1 MRVKESMSLPRY
13 ASRGPARFLLHY
25 VGRRLGSHMTVLLA
39 VFAAVGCAIGAQ
51 YGVKNLVDALGDP
64 NVGDTRLWGAVGI
77 LLALV
82 AGDNLLWRLAG
93 WVATFAFVAVGGDLR
108 LDLFDHL
115 SGHGTRYFADRF
127 PGALAGRIST
137 AANTAWTIENSLT
150 WTTIPP
156 GTAVLSSIALLSTI
170 NWQMTAVLFVI
181 VAILAAVIAKLAA
194 SGHDLHA
201 RFAGRAAAVSGDIT
215 DVVSNMSLVRA
226 FGSAKREQDR
236 LSQKIEREMSAQ
248 RASLRSLERL
258 RLFHAFSVFVVTAG
272 VLVWAVELWRL
283 RQISTGDVVLT
294 TTLGFTVLHASRDL
308 AMALVELIQHFAK
321 LGEAIEVLGLPHE
334 MQDLPDAKPLI
345 NLGGGVTFERVAFDY
360 PSGAPVLRDFELQV
374 PAGQKVG
381 LVGRSGAGKSTIL
394 ALMQRHYDP
403 NAGRVLIDEQDISH
417 VTQESLRQSVAVVQ
431 QDISLFHRSALENL
445 RYGKPEATDDEVYR
459 AAEAAHCTEFIRA
472 LPEGF
477 DTIVGERGLK
487 LSGGQRQRLA
497 IARAFLRDAPIIL
510 LDEATSALDTES
522 EQAIQEALMRL
533 VQNRTVIAI
542 AHRLSTLHSF
552 DRIVVLDRG
561 RIIEDGAPRDLLRRD
576 GPYARMY
583 GRQLAGEEKRK

>member
-1 MRVKESMSLPRY
+1 MRVKDSMSLPRY

-25 VGRRLGSHMTVLLA
+25 VGRRLGSHLTVLIA

-64 NVGDTRLWGAVGI
+64 GVGDTRLWGAVAI
-77 LLALV
+77 LLGLV

-108 LDLFDHL
+108 MDLFDHL
-115 SGHGTRYFADRF
+115 SGHGTRYFSDRF

-170 NWQMTAVLFVI
+170 NWQMTVVLFVI
-181 VAILAAVIAKLAA
+181 VAILAAIIAKLAA

-226 FGSAKREQDR
+226 FGAAKREQDR
-236 LSQKIEREMSAQ
+236 LSQKIEGEMSAQ
-248 RASLRSLERL
+248 RDSLRSLERL
-258 RLFHAFSVFVVTAG
+258 RLFHAFSVFIVTAG

-283 RQISTGDVVLT
+283 HQISTGDVVLT

-334 MQDLPDAKPLI
+334 MQDVPDAKPLI
-345 NLGGGVTFERVAFDY
+345 HLGGGVTFEKVSFNY
-360 PSGAPVLRDFELQV
+360 PSGASVLRDFDLQV

-394 ALMQRHYDP
+394 ALLQRHYDP
-403 NAGRVLIDEQDISH
+403 NGGRVLVDEQDISH
-417 VTQESLRQSVAVVQ
+417 VTQESLRQAVAVVQ
-431 QDISLFHRSALENL
+431 QDISLFHRTALENL
-445 RYGKPEATDDEVYR
+445 RYGKPEASDEEVYQ
-459 AAEAAHCTEFIRA
+459 AAEAASCTEFIRA

-533 VQNRTVIAI
+533 VKNRTVVAI

-561 RIIEDGAPRDLLRRD
+561 RIIEDGSPQDLLRRD
-576 GPYARMY
+576 GPYSRMY